1 MAFGMNSVARRV
13 GKIKQEQAANPNK
26 NALEAPE
33 ASKFA
38 SDPYKARAYNN
49 PNAASMDSALNRRF
63 DVLRQRQEGESNRQ
77 AQTAQEAMARS
88 AASRGR
94 LGSGAFQKMQSLEQ
108 RDLAAQK
115 EGSLSNIESQRELSL
130 AEQQQ
135 KEADR
140 AFAFNQEEMGREFQS
155 KEAAQQR
162 SFASEEARL
171 QRVNEVNMYN
181 RDAAFRDKQFS
192 ESKKQFRQQMDM
204 AIEQMAMDKDVTE
217 FNKSMANKKKGKK
230 YYEKVWEAYRDI
242 HLPTEQGRK
251 LGGSKVNKPLD
262 EKLGI
267 KYKKPF

>member
-1 MAFGMNSVARRV
+1 MAFGTNSVLRRV
-13 GKIKQEQAANPNK
+13 GQIQRDKAASQK
-26 NALEAPE
+26 DTGLTAE
-33 ASKFA
+33 ASTYKE
-38 SDPYKARAYNN
+38 SPYKAQAYNN
-49 PNAASMDSALNRRF
+49 PNAAAMDTALNRRF
-63 DVLRQRQEGESNRQ
+63 DVLRQKQEGESNRQ
-77 AQTAQEAMARS
+77 AQAAQEGLTRS

-94 LGSGAFQKMQSLEQ
+94 LGSGAFQRLQSLQQ
-108 RDLAAQK
+108 RDLAQQK
-115 EGSLSNIESQRELSL
+115 EGAIGNIESQRELSL

-140 AFAFNQEEMGREFQS
+140 KFAYEQEAMGREFQS
-155 KEAAQQR
+155 GEAAKQR

-171 QRVNEVNMYN
+171 QRANEINMYN
-181 RDAAFRDKQFS
+181 RDSAFREKQFS

-251 LGGSKVNKPLD
+251 IGGSKVNKPLD